1 MLRLMA
7 GASYLDLLLIFG
19 IAMCTIYNVFH
30 EATAWIVA
38 TFQFPLVKWIVTKDE
53 VALQTFAD
61 AFSSASGGTFRNCI
75 GALDSDAVK
84 IKCPVASDIIR
95 DPGNY
100 FCRKGFYA
108 LNVQAIC
115 DKSRRVLWL
124 STGHKGSTHDSTA
137 FMETQLFK
145 ILEENSD
152 WLEEK
157 RYFFVGD
164 SAYPLMGHM
173 LVPYSDAKAASPEDA
188 FNYWL
193 SNSRIQIECTLGEVV
208 MRWGILWRKLL
219 FDIQDVG
226 KIVTVALL
234 LHNFLVD
241 ERESDLDFNSDDAH
255 YFQTFS
261 LREQDE
267 RVEVS
272 TEAPSTVATDNNEP
286 RPGGR
291 PTLLTANH
299 QARGRMRREQLTH
312 HLYGSRLGRPMQTR
326 MEYNAY
332 GQVYFTS

>member
-1 MLRLMA
+1 
-7 GASYLDLLLIFG
+7 
-19 IAMCTIYNVFH
+19 
-30 EATAWIVA
+30 
-38 TFQFPLVKWIVTKDE
+38 
-53 VALQTFAD
+53 
-61 AFSSASGGTFRNCI
+61 
-75 GALDSDAVK
+75 
-84 IKCPVASDIIR
+84 
-95 DPGNY
+95 
-100 FCRKGFYA
+100 
-108 LNVQAIC
+108 
-115 DKSRRVLWL
+115 
-124 STGHKGSTHDSTA
+124 
-137 FMETQLFK
+137 METQLFK

-157 RYFFVGD
+157 GYFFVGD

-193 SNSRIQIECTLGEVV
+193 SNSRIQIECTFGEVV

-226 KIVTVALL
+226 KIVTVAVL

-255 YFQTFS
+255 YFRTFS

-267 RVEVS
+267 RAEVS
-272 TEAPSTVATDNNEP
+272 TEAPSPVATDNNKP

-291 PTLLTANH
+291 PTLLMANH
-299 QARGRMRREQLTH
+299 QARGRMMREQLTH